1 MKAPR
6 LILAC
11 AAWALLLHP
20 GLAPGQVTLTPPSTN
35 VVAGELGRLTIGHL
49 ATNPA
54 APASF
59 NIQVSPTNLAI
70 APSVVVQGFDPGT
83 GLYATNIRVDVNGL
97 QPGAATVRVYSDYDE
112 LFSTVNVL
120 NPTLT
125 FDPTPAAVNIGQTV
139 PLIVRR
145 TAPGRGVLQVQL
157 QAGGGFGVGLQAGL
171 INYGSSLS
179 IQFGALELE
188 KTVYLSGLAMADL
201 SSSLIAS
208 VGTYQTSLTVQV
220 TGFSGA
226 TLTPVFSTLT
236 AGNKIALTQSGL
248 PTSTN
253 NPPCAVY
260 FESEDSGRVY
270 VSRNGLAAPGDL
282 FLPPPPVSMT
292 QTLVQANN
300 QYVSSLSCFLYGV
313 QPLAGATPDPVPI
326 HAVVVQGGFILW
338 TNSSYITVTDPTF
351 SFVPAAPAVRVG
363 ETIPVSIRRT
373 IEANGPLTFRVASHD
388 PSLMGL
394 GTNAVALQTNGSL
407 TVSFDAFEISK
418 TIYVSGLA
426 LAQHIPTTNV
436 ILVAQVG
443 SYASNVAVLVS
454 TNAGLILT
462 PAPVAPATNLTVA
475 AGDTL
480 TMTVTRNGA
489 NPLSDLLV
497 ELFSGNPDVLD
508 VPAAVTIPAGAAG
521 VSFPVRGLKPGSA
534 FVRAS
539 ALGVEPGPDSLRTVA
554 VNSPNLTFEPDP
566 VSLAEREIRS
576 ILIHRPAT
584 EAGGELT
591 ITLNNNSPSVFSLL
605 SETVTIPAGYAAAA
619 FSIRGTYAGE
629 GTLSAR
635 VGGYQKIL
643 TVTVTAV
650 ADEDDLDGDGMPD
663 WWEVQYFGDNT
674 VADDTTD
681 FDGDELLDRE
691 EYIYGTNPLRQDT
704 DDDGVNDNVEIRV
717 DITSPLH
724 PMSSRL
730 YHERS
735 LDLAAVPG
743 AGLVA
748 PDATRF
754 HFGTNGWTVECWIY
768 PGADGTGTVF
778 SLEGVGAGQS
788 FRVGLEDHRPK
799 AEILSGVSVIAS
811 AGGVGPAG
819 SIQRLPTNE
828 WTHVAWAWGPQDNS
842 LKIYVNG
849 VLLIAQ
855 ETLVSPNFVSGTGVL
870 AQAFNDGYLDE
881 VRIWNYARS
890 WEEVDYWHQRYYPAP
905 AGYVPLPVY
914 GQSLR
919 LAYRFDDGGSNTV
932 DFAFLNQTNY
942 FLLNTATMVTN
953 DPAVALLGRD
963 DEDGD
968 LLPEWWARVHN
979 LDQYPEIQVGPNF
992 EYFDSQAQG
1001 LARVSYF
1008 RSFRAYGSVGNVV
1021 GWSQD
1026 ADNQFHSPKDQGLG
1040 HDGRY
1045 STFLKYIYLYS
1056 VPKTATLQIFTPG
1069 MESTIAYVNG
1079 QQVTSTGQVANAQQ
1093 NLDVAGQL
1101 KIGRNM
1107 IYVRCVSQFDRWLD
1121 EFRIQPVIVPP
1132 TVEHYERAIGKFDA
1146 RLVVD
1151 GVEAIVRG
1159 DTSRNDPRAVWFVQ
1173 TWSTFWHMMF
1183 AGGGDPTAPDLENRF
1198 APGNQDYGLPFDAD
1212 TDSLNAWYEYLVGT
1226 NPRDDD
1232 SNNNGIPDG
1241 LEDHDGDGLVNRDEQ
1256 DRGIHPLLPDTDD
1269 DGIVDGI
1276 EAALGDDPAS
1286 ARSPAISRAL
1296 SFNGADEAYAEMP
1309 MQRRFALDNWT
1320 LEAWVRLN
1328 AGESNGCVLLQRQV
1342 GPNGVNYEM
1351 GLDSN
1356 NVPYVRYVS
1365 VDGLVVQATGQVA
1378 FAAGT
1383 NWTHL
1388 AGTYDDY
1395 RRELKLYTNGTLV
1408 GEAPLALQ
1416 SPAIYAGGPVLQR
1429 IGAGLDGDVDDLRIW
1444 SVVRSEE
1451 DLAATYN
1458 KALQGSEL
1466 NLVAYYRADDG
1477 TSFRDSP
1484 LIGTSANNGTNGTVA
1499 VKPWAWG
1506 QVQDYVRA
1514 YSGDW
1519 WEKWTH
1525 AATLRSDADFSGPDT
1540 GAIPIPPSLRVT
1552 LVPPEAVAAGAQW
1565 AALGIGSWQNSGTTL
1580 YEDLVA
1586 GSQTILFKTVY
1597 GWTAPSNRVVGL
1609 TNGVT
1614 TSITESYIQN
1624 GSLRVEISFDDQNN
1638 HSGVW
1643 PVTGAQW
1650 RVSGGIWR
1658 DSGAT
1663 LDNMTPGSYVVEFKA
1678 IAGWSQPA
1686 PVNVTILPG
1695 SAYVLLRQYVPA
1707 TAAVRVLI
1715 EPSVAAIM
1723 GAQWRLDSGPW
1734 QNSGDILSGVVL
1746 GGHLVSFS
1754 DVPPWVTPGG
1764 ISVDLTST
1772 NLVAVTGRYEQVT
1785 GLYVQIAPPQAV
1797 AAGAQWRVNGGSWHD
1812 PIDLVPFDP
1821 GNYTVEFK
1829 PLPGWGQAPNVHTAV
1844 TSGYTTVISAS
1855 YNPEDP
1861 DNDGLST
1868 DWELYIGS
1876 DPYDAYSLDPADLLN
1891 DGEWDS
1897 DGDDLSNYEEVVIY
1911 GTDPLRVDTDD
1922 DGVEDG
1928 TEVRADL
1935 THPLH
1940 PMSSRL
1946 YHERSLNLAAA
1957 PTNGLVLPD
1966 PARFRVRVDGWTL
1979 EAWLRPGTDGDGKVF
1994 SLEGGSGGQ
2003 RFWAGLEDHR
2013 PIVRLLSGTNTIA
2026 VAGGVGPEGSI
2037 QRLPTNEWT
2046 HVAWVWAP
2054 QDNSLEIFING
2065 VLLIAQETLVAPD
2078 FSGGTGILARAFTDG
2093 YLDEVRFWNYDR
2105 SWEEIDYW
2113 GDRFVPAPS
2122 GYVLTPE
2129 YGQPLVFYYRFDDG
2143 GSNTVDFVHLNDP
2156 NYFLPDTASW
2166 IVTNPAVSLLGRDD
2180 EDGDL
2185 LPEWWTTL
2193 HGLDSFTILTNFG
2206 PALSYYDASSDPP
2219 NVARVAFYR
2228 AAQVYGSVGGYTT
2241 WLDQEDHMWYSPKS
2255 ELLGWDGRY
2264 STYLKYVYMHKVP
2277 QTATLRVHTPGMA
2290 KTIVYVNGVRVS
2302 LEAEENGQDVQTLDI
2317 SGSLRIGRN
2326 AIYVYCESTYTM
2338 YLDEERTQLTT
2349 DPQDAAWWEG
2359 IKGKFDAELTCDGQ
2373 PVIVRG
2379 DHGQNDPRAVWFA
2392 QAWSTYIDQSSDP
2405 PLPDL
2410 EMRALPGNPDYGL
2423 PFDADTDS
2431 LNAWYEYLV
2440 GTNPRDDDS
2449 NNNGIPDGL
2458 EDHDGDGL
2466 VNRDE
2471 QDRGIHPLLPDTDD
2485 DGIVDGIEAALGDD
2499 PASARSPAISRA
2511 LSFNGADEAYA
2522 EMPMQR
2528 RFALDNW
2535 TLEAWVRLNAGES
2548 NGCVLLQRQV
2558 GPNGVNYEM
2567 GLDSNNVPYVRY
2579 VSVDGLVV
2587 QATGQVAFAAGTNWT
2602 HLAGTYD
2609 DYRREL
2615 KLYTNGTLVGEA
2627 PLALQSPAIYAGG
2640 PVLQRIGAG
2649 LDGDVDDLRIW
2660 SVVRSEEDLAA
2671 TYNKALQ
2678 GSELNLVAYYRA
2690 DDGTSFRDSPLI
2702 GTSANNGTNGTVAVK
2717 PWAWGQVQDY
2727 VRAYSGDW
2735 WEKWTHAATLRS
2747 DADFSGPDT
2756 GAIPIPPSLRVTLVP
2771 PEAVAA
2777 GAQWAALGIGS
2788 WQNSGTTLYEDL
2800 VAGSQTILFKTV
2812 YGWTAPSNR
2821 VVGLTNGVTTS
2832 ITESYIQNG
2841 SLRVEIS
2848 FDDQNNHSG
2857 VWPVTG
2863 AQWRVSGGIWR
2874 DSGATLDNMTPG
2886 SYVVEFK
2893 AIAGWSQPAPVN
2905 VTILPGSA
2913 YVLLRQYVP
2922 ATAAVRVLIEPSV
2935 AAIMGAQWR
2944 LDSGPWQNSGDI
2956 LSGVVLGGHLVSFS
2970 DVPPWVT
2977 PGGISVDLT
2986 STNLVAVT
2994 GRYEQVTGLYVQI
3007 APPQAV
3013 AAGAQW
3019 RVNGGSWHDP
3029 IDLVPFDPG
3038 NYTVEFKPLPG
3049 WGQAPNVHTAV
3060 TSGYTTVISASYNP
3074 EDPDNDGLSTDWE
3087 LYIGSDPYDAYSL
3100 DPADLLNDGEWDSDG
3115 DDLSNYEEVVIYGTD
3130 PLRVDTDDDGVEDG
3144 TEVRADLTHPL
3155 HPMSSRL
3162 YHERSL
3168 NLAAAPTNGLVL
3180 PDPARFRVRVD
3191 GWTLEAWLRP
3201 GTDGDGK
3208 VFSLE
3213 GGSGGQRFWAGLEDH
3228 RPIVR
3233 LLSGTN
3239 TIAVAGGV
3247 GPEGSIQRLPTNEW
3261 THVAWVWAPQDNSLE
3276 IFING
3281 VLLIAQE
3288 TLVAPDFSG
3297 GTGILAR
3304 AFTDGYLDEVRFWNY
3319 DRSWEEIDYW
3329 GDRFVPAPSGYV
3341 LTPEYGQPLVFY
3353 YRFDDG
3359 GSNTVDFVHLN
3370 DPNYFLP
3377 DTASWI
3383 VTNPAVSLLGRDDED
3398 GDLLPEWWTTL
3409 HGLDSFTILTN
3420 FGPALSYYD
3429 ASSDPPNVARVAF
3442 YRAAQVYGSV
3452 GGYTT
3457 WLDQED
3463 HMWYSPKS
3471 ELLGWDGRYSTY
3483 LKYVYM
3489 HKVPQTATLRVHT
3502 PGMAKTIVYVNG
3514 VRVSLEAEENGQ
3526 DVQTLDISGSLRIG
3540 RNAIYV
3546 YCESTYTMYLDE
3558 ERTQLTTDPQDAAWW
3573 EGIKGK
3579 FDAELTCDG
3588 QPVIVRGDHGQNDP
3602 RAVWFAQAWSTYI
3615 DQSSDPPLPDLEMRA
3630 LPGNPDYGLPF
3641 DTDTDGFNAWYE
3653 YLCGTNPR
3661 DDDSNN
3667 NGVPDGLEDFDGDG
3681 LVNGG
3686 EQERGTHPLLP
3697 DADDDGGG
3705 DGAEVAAGHD
3715 PADAQ
3720 SPAVSRALRGTGG
3733 TNDYAE
3739 MPMQRRFALNHW
3751 TVEAWVQLD
3760 PAESN
3765 GGVLFQRAVGPTNGV
3780 NYELGLGDGVTAGV
3794 NVPYIR
3800 YVSVEGFMVQATST
3814 VALATG
3820 TNWTHLAGTYDG
3832 FQRELKLYTNGGLAA
3847 VAPQALQPP
3856 AIYAGGPVRQRI
3868 GAGLNGRVDDLRLWD
3883 LPRSEDDISTSFK
3896 KPLQGNEPGL
3906 VAYYRADDSTSY
3918 RTNPLVGASANNGT
3932 NGTISIVPW
3941 TWGQVQDYVIAYS
3954 GDWWEQWTHAASL
3967 RGAMAFTGD
3976 GEGALVIPPSLRV
3989 ILLPPEVVATGA
4001 QWAVQDVSS
4010 WLNSGATLYTGLT
4023 EGTNIVL
4030 FKSVYG
4036 WTAPSNLVVILSN
4049 GVQTVISATYL
4060 RNGSLRVDLT
4070 FQDEATHGALW
4081 PTTNAQWRVSGGSWR
4096 YSGETITNMSPGNYT
4111 IEFKPLD
4118 GWSRPANIDFTLL
4131 PAENAV
4137 RVGQYVPATALL
4149 RVWIEPDGVVTQG
4162 AQWRLDAGAWNN
4174 SGDILP
4180 SVRVGEHTV
4189 HFSDVQPWI
4198 TPASI
4203 DLQMFTTNP
4212 VVVTGRY
4219 VEVTGIYVEILP
4231 SGAVASGAQWRVA
4244 GGPWTNSGNSMTLP
4258 SGDYTVE
4265 FSAVPGWGQAPSVP
4279 TAVTNQK
4286 TTRIQGLY
4294 WPMEVYGPPGD
4305 TNAVLTLYL
4314 NEPRGLA
4321 FDPLR
4326 RLHIADSKNHRI
4338 VILDTRDLSVTNLGD
4353 YGTTAGQFNQ
4363 PFGVVLDRSTNLYV
4377 VDTGNHRVQKRTPA
4391 GAWTVWGGTGFGT
4404 NAGQFHTP
4412 YDAAVDSFTNLY
4424 ITDRDNHRV
4433 QKRTPAGVWSTFVSN
4448 GIADA
4453 YVYLAKGVT
4462 VDASNQVVVS
4472 DYQYPSEQ
4480 YSRIQLFATNSV
4492 FLGRIGSSTNTEGG
4506 LNRPQRM
4513 AFGMT
4518 NDLYVAD
4525 MNNNRIVRRSEPGNW
4540 QTLLGENVL
4549 NHPEGVAW
4557 DPRGYLYIADT
4568 MNHRVLRLR
4577 IFEWPQIPPSFSTTL
4592 PGPGGVTI
4600 SWLGAPGW
4608 FYTVQYTDSLIPANW
4623 LNVSGGAGLPGLEGP
4638 MSCTDTNNTGIPGRI
4653 YRVLAY

>member
-2423 PFDADTDS
+2423 PFD
-2431 LNAWYEYLV
+2431 
-2440 GTNPRDDDS
+2440 
-2449 NNNGIPDGL
+2449 
-2458 EDHDGDGL
+2458 
-2466 VNRDE
+2466 
-2471 QDRGIHPLLPDTDD
+2471 
-2485 DGIVDGIEAALGDD
+2485 
-2499 PASARSPAISRA
+2499 
-2511 LSFNGADEAYA
+2511 
-2522 EMPMQR
+2522 
-2528 RFALDNW
+2528 
-2535 TLEAWVRLNAGES
+2535 
-2548 NGCVLLQRQV
+2548 
-2558 GPNGVNYEM
+2558 
-2567 GLDSNNVPYVRY
+2567 
-2579 VSVDGLVV
+2579 
-2587 QATGQVAFAAGTNWT
+2587 
-2602 HLAGTYD
+2602 
-2609 DYRREL
+2609 
-2615 KLYTNGTLVGEA
+2615 
-2627 PLALQSPAIYAGG
+2627 
-2640 PVLQRIGAG
+2640 
-2649 LDGDVDDLRIW
+2649 
-2660 SVVRSEEDLAA
+2660 
-2671 TYNKALQ
+2671 
-2678 GSELNLVAYYRA
+2678 
-2690 DDGTSFRDSPLI
+2690 
-2702 GTSANNGTNGTVAVK
+2702 
-2717 PWAWGQVQDY
+2717 
-2727 VRAYSGDW
+2727 
-2735 WEKWTHAATLRS
+2735 
-2747 DADFSGPDT
+2747 
-2756 GAIPIPPSLRVTLVP
+2756 
-2771 PEAVAA
+2771 
-2777 GAQWAALGIGS
+2777 
-2788 WQNSGTTLYEDL
+2788 
-2800 VAGSQTILFKTV
+2800 
-2812 YGWTAPSNR
+2812 
-2821 VVGLTNGVTTS
+2821 
-2832 ITESYIQNG
+2832 
-2841 SLRVEIS
+2841 
-2848 FDDQNNHSG
+2848 
-2857 VWPVTG
+2857 
-2863 AQWRVSGGIWR
+2863 
-2874 DSGATLDNMTPG
+2874 
-2886 SYVVEFK
+2886 
-2893 AIAGWSQPAPVN
+2893 
-2905 VTILPGSA
+2905 
-2913 YVLLRQYVP
+2913 
-2922 ATAAVRVLIEPSV
+2922 
-2935 AAIMGAQWR
+2935 
-2944 LDSGPWQNSGDI
+2944 
-2956 LSGVVLGGHLVSFS
+2956 
-2970 DVPPWVT
+2970 
-2977 PGGISVDLT
+2977 
-2986 STNLVAVT
+2986 
-2994 GRYEQVTGLYVQI
+2994 
-3007 APPQAV
+3007 
-3013 AAGAQW
+3013 
-3019 RVNGGSWHDP
+3019 
-3029 IDLVPFDPG
+3029 
-3038 NYTVEFKPLPG
+3038 
-3049 WGQAPNVHTAV
+3049 
-3060 TSGYTTVISASYNP
+3060 
-3074 EDPDNDGLSTDWE
+3074 
-3087 LYIGSDPYDAYSL
+3087 
-3100 DPADLLNDGEWDSDG
+3100 
-3115 DDLSNYEEVVIYGTD
+3115 
-3130 PLRVDTDDDGVEDG
+3130 
-3144 TEVRADLTHPL
+3144 
-3155 HPMSSRL
+3155 
-3162 YHERSL
+3162 
-3168 NLAAAPTNGLVL
+3168 
-3180 PDPARFRVRVD
+3180 
-3191 GWTLEAWLRP
+3191 
-3201 GTDGDGK
+3201 
-3208 VFSLE
+3208 
-3213 GGSGGQRFWAGLEDH
+3213 
-3228 RPIVR
+3228 
-3233 LLSGTN
+3233 
-3239 TIAVAGGV
+3239 
-3247 GPEGSIQRLPTNEW
+3247 
-3261 THVAWVWAPQDNSLE
+3261 
-3276 IFING
+3276 
-3281 VLLIAQE
+3281 
-3288 TLVAPDFSG
+3288 
-3297 GTGILAR
+3297 
-3304 AFTDGYLDEVRFWNY
+3304 
-3319 DRSWEEIDYW
+3319 
-3329 GDRFVPAPSGYV
+3329 
-3341 LTPEYGQPLVFY
+3341 
-3353 YRFDDG
+3353 
-3359 GSNTVDFVHLN
+3359 
-3370 DPNYFLP
+3370 
-3377 DTASWI
+3377 
-3383 VTNPAVSLLGRDDED
+3383 
-3398 GDLLPEWWTTL
+3398 
-3409 HGLDSFTILTN
+3409 
-3420 FGPALSYYD
+3420 
-3429 ASSDPPNVARVAF
+3429 
-3442 YRAAQVYGSV
+3442 
-3452 GGYTT
+3452 
-3457 WLDQED
+3457 
-3463 HMWYSPKS
+3463 
-3471 ELLGWDGRYSTY
+3471 
-3483 LKYVYM
+3483 
-3489 HKVPQTATLRVHT
+3489 
-3502 PGMAKTIVYVNG
+3502 
-3514 VRVSLEAEENGQ
+3514 
-3526 DVQTLDISGSLRIG
+3526 
-3540 RNAIYV
+3540 
-3546 YCESTYTMYLDE
+3546 
-3558 ERTQLTTDPQDAAWW
+3558 
-3573 EGIKGK
+3573 
-3579 FDAELTCDG
+3579 
-3588 QPVIVRGDHGQNDP
+3588 
-3602 RAVWFAQAWSTYI
+3602 
-3615 DQSSDPPLPDLEMRA
+3615 
-3630 LPGNPDYGLPF
+3630 
-3641 DTDTDGFNAWYE
+3641 TDTDGFNAWYE